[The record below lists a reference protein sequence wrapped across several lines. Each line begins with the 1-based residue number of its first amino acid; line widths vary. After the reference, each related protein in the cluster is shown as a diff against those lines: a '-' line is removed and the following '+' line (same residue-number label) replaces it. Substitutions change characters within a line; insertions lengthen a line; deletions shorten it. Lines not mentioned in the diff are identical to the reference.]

1 MEKLIAG
8 IIEKLKT
15 NRLLANIVFWVI
27 NQDLVAFF
35 TYLRCL
41 KNHLPCLHIDVFLF
55 PNLAILEILLCK
67 KT

>member
-8 IIEKLKT
+8 IMEKLKT
-15 NRLLANIVFWVI
+15 NRLLANVVFGVI
-27 NQDLVAFF
+27 NQDLVVFF

-41 KNHLPCLHIDVFLF
+41 KNHLPCLHIDVLLF
-55 PNLAILEILLCK
+55 PNLAILKIMLCK